1 MARQDLGKIVS
12 EVTSVNVTVDNNV
25 GVPSAEASISGTLTE
40 KELSINFKNLKG
52 EKGDK
57 PTKGTDY
64 YTDQEKQ
71 EFITETNALVVAEGK
86 KQVKE
91 LQNQGSLSIER
102 LLKIQKEI
110 EAILQNQ
117 EAIGNALALNGK
129 SGPQYDKEIRSIAGG
144 EFDSD
149 LLFLNDAG
157 TKTAGKLYYDK
168 NKSGLFK
175 CIQTTTSTVNSTTN
189 FVDVSSLE
197 NANKLENLFINGL
210 VNKNIRTIKKIEMG
224 INDSIYKKGYIEA
237 RIKFNDNLK
246 NYYTVFEIDF
256 LRYNGLN
263 YSKFIVPVY
272 IYTSNS
278 NTTCNSSIFFNF
290 SDLNKIQVSFDNITK
305 EIIFRVLTNELYFN
319 HMIIKE
325 TFLYSL
331 YGDKIKDIE
340 FSYHVADDFPAI

>member
-57 PTKGTDY
+57 PAKGTDY
-64 YTDQEKQ
+64 YTEQEKQ
-71 EFITETNALVVAEGK
+71 EFVTETNALVVAEGK

-91 LQNQGSLSIER
+91 LQNQSSLSIER

-110 EAILQNQ
+110 ETILQNQ

-129 SGPQYDKEIRSIAGG
+129 SGPQYDKEIRNIAGG
-144 EFDSD
+144 EFDPD

-168 NKSGLFK
+168 NKSGVFK

-197 NANKLENLFINGL
+197 NANKLENLSIVWEEITRAKEPVTYYELNG
-210 VNKNIRTIKKIEMG
+210 NKYFDLIKPFS
-224 INDSIYKKGYIEA
+224 NST
-237 RIKFNDNLK
+237 R
-246 NYYTVFEIDF
+246 
-256 LRYNGLN
+256 
-263 YSKFIVPVY
+263 KFIY
-272 IYTSNS
+272 N
-278 NTTCNSSIFFNF
+278 
-290 SDLNKIQVSFDNITK
+290 
-305 EIIFRVLTNELYFN
+305 
-319 HMIIKE
+319 
-325 TFLYSL
+325 
-331 YGDKIKDIE
+331 
-340 FSYHVADDFPAI
+340 

>member
-168 NKSGLFK
+168 NKSGVFK

-197 NANKLENLFINGL
+197 NANKLENLRIIWKEITQIKEPIPDEKGYFTLTQPFSYVNDITGKTYDFYYVFVSVSDTSIGNDLFPIIVDYRRFIHLGSIPFLYLENKIL
-210 VNKNIRTIKKIEMG
+210 KLSRFSQLRNSVTKTLSVNSNSLNFKKIIFYG
-224 INDSIYKKGYIEA
+224 GYI
-237 RIKFNDNLK
+237 
-246 NYYTVFEIDF
+246 
-256 LRYNGLN
+256 
-263 YSKFIVPVY
+263 
-272 IYTSNS
+272 SN
-278 NTTCNSSIFFNF
+278 
-290 SDLNKIQVSFDNITK
+290 
-305 EIIFRVLTNELYFN
+305 
-319 HMIIKE
+319 
-325 TFLYSL
+325 
-331 YGDKIKDIE
+331 
-340 FSYHVADDFPAI
+340 

>member
-197 NANKLENLFINGL
+197 NANKLENLFEFNSLNINISDK
-210 VNKNIRTIKKIEMG
+210 NKGTLSLNLYKLGRIVFGTVTGRNFQCEVLHKTNLIPVEYLPCDIVALNFG
-224 INDSIYKKGYIEA
+224 NSYNDQY
-237 RIKFNDNLK
+237 FM
-246 NYYTVFEIDF
+246 
-256 LRYNGLN
+256 
-263 YSKFIVPVY
+263 
-272 IYTSNS
+272 
-278 NTTCNSSIFFNF
+278 
-290 SDLNKIQVSFDNITK
+290 NITSDG
-305 EIIFRVLTNELYFN
+305 IIGIYGNNTILNNMAFRNFMY
-319 HMIIKE
+319 I
-325 TFLYSL
+325 S
-331 YGDKIKDIE
+331 
-340 FSYHVADDFPAI
+340 